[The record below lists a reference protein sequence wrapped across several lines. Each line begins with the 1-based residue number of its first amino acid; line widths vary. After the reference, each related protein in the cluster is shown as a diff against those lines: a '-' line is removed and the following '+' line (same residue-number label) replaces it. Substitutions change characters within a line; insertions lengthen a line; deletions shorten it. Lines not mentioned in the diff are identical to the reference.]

1 MFQGIER
8 IIKRIVGFE
17 ICHELISWIEIFTK
31 NDIQSLILGMFLGLG
46 FPSFRIFLKIHISDM
61 SFKKPGLFIL
71 RI

>member
-1 MFQGIER
+1 MFQGIEG

-17 ICHELISWIEIFTK
+17 ICHELISWIKILTK

-46 FPSFRIFLKIHISDM
+46 FPSFRILKIHISDI
-61 SFKKPGLFIL
+61 SFKKPRLFIL